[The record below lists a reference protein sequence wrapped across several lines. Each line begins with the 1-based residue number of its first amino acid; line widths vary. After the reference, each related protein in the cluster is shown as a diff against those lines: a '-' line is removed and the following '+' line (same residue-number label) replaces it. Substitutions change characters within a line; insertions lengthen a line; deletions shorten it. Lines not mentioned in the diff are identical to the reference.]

1 MLESR
6 IGDAARTVLRPVRS
20 TMISRCRDI
29 WSSLAATALANSAI
43 AGRAVAGE
51 IRHRNIRLAERYP
64 AVRGQAV
71 MGHSAMPLTG
81 VGSGDS
87 QGADWTAAKDGCS
100 VDGLAGIDPR
110 ESPAGAGAE
119 VSRPLAHDDQ
129 FCAERESSGEKTGV
143 QGHCLQVA
151 AECLS
156 DGHSSRKQAAGP
168 QLRHRAGERHRQCAL
183 VAHHVD
189 NPGAGAVV
197 CDGEQYGNGAE
208 CKSATITGIPSI
220 ESASA
225 SSSWCAEPCSSAP
238 ATMACNGR

>member
-43 AGRAVAGE
+43 AGEPSPARSGTAISASQS
-51 IRHRNIRLAERYP
+51 AT

-71 MGHSAMPLTG
+71 MGHSAMALTG

-151 AECLS
+151 AEGLS
-156 DGHSSRKQAAGP
+156 DGHRSRKQAAGP
-168 QLRHRAGERHRQCAL
+168 QLRHRAGTPSAMRPGRSSRRQPGSRGGRARWRAYGGERW
-183 VAHHVD
+183 
-189 NPGAGAVV
+189 N
-197 CDGEQYGNGAE
+197 
-208 CKSATITGIPSI
+208 
-220 ESASA
+220 AS
-225 SSSWCAEPCSSAP
+225 
-238 ATMACNGR
+238 RRR

>member
-29 WSSLAATALANSAI
+29 WPTPAATAL
-43 AGRAVAGE
+43 GQLGHRRRAVAGQ
-51 IRHRNIRLAERYP
+51 IRHRNIRLAERDP

-87 QGADWTAAKDGCS
+87 QGADWTAAQDGGS

-119 VSRPLAHDDQ
+119 VSRPLAHDDE
-129 FCAERESSGEKTGV
+129 FGAERESSGEKTGV

-151 AECLS
+151 AEGLS
-156 DGHSSRKQAAGP
+156 DGHRSRKQAAGP
-168 QLRHRAGERHRQCAL
+168 QLRHRAGERQRQCAL
-183 VAHHVD
+183 IAHHVD

-197 CDGEQYGNGAE
+197 RDGEQHRRE
-208 CKSATITGIPSI
+208 
-220 ESASA
+220 
-225 SSSWCAEPCSSAP
+225 
-238 ATMACNGR
+238 R